1 MHIIKEN
8 NHTLE
13 AYFER
18 GRKRSSTLHTSPAC
32 IGVSQ
37 ACTNKHARAHE
48 TKCVLVFKCLH
59 DLVPPYLLSE
69 FKHAYEF
76 HSFNTRNRDLLRFPF
91 ARTTKYQGSFRING
105 ARTFNLCRVILELL
119 KISLNL
125 KGSSSDI
132 LNRYRAYKS
141 RGDSVFSYSV

>member
-18 GRKRSSTLHTSPAC
+18 GRERSSTLLITSVYWRFANLHQ
-32 IGVSQ
+32 Q
-37 ACTNKHARAHE
+37 ARPRTLNKMFAS
-48 TKCVLVFKCLH
+48 FQMH
-59 DLVPPYLLSE
+59 DLVPSHLLSE

-76 HSFNTRNRDLLRFPF
+76 HRFNTRNRDLLRFPF

-125 KGSSSDI
+125 KVSSSDI

-141 RGDSVFSYSV
+141 RGDSVFSNSV